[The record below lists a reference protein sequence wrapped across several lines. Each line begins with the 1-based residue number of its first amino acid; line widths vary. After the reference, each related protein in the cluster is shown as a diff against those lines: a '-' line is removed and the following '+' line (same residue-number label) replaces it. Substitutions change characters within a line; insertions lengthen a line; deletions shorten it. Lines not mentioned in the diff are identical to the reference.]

1 MLNQYPSGQV
11 IRGVTSSKSAMVHG
25 LERVAEAKERA
36 EQDVLAE
43 EAAKAAAE
51 AEGPAAVDSDSGS
64 DAEWD
69 QATRDTL

>member
-1 MLNQYPSGQV
+1 MLNQHSSAQV

-36 EQDVLAE
+36 DQDALAE

-69 QATRDTL
+69 EAAPDTL